1 MSGMRQSAAVS
12 TGPGIN
18 AAICDLQA
26 RCPVPGA
33 KPSAASCR
41 TQAQGG
47 NIHAIHTFCS
57 VSVWSCCPCLLTA
70 SYQSMT
76 LPGIHLLQCY
86 LFTAVAADHEAAE
99 LAPGAGPEDH
109 EAAEAGHAAAH

>member
-1 MSGMRQSAAVS
+1 M
-12 TGPGIN
+12 
-18 AAICDLQA
+18 
-26 RCPVPGA
+26 PGA

-47 NIHAIHTFCS
+47 NIHAIHTFC
-57 VSVWSCCPCLLTA
+57 VGMV
-70 SYQSMT
+70 M
-76 LPGIHLLQCY
+76 LPMFANCQLSIYDSGIHLLQCY